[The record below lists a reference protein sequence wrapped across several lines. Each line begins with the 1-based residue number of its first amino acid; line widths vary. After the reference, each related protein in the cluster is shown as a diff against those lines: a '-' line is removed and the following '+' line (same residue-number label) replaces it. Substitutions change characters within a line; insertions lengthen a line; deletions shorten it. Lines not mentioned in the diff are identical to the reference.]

1 MHLHGDVWVV
11 AEECKTCICSMGT
24 TTCSQP
30 EKNCKYSNSY
40 NKTPDKKISIARR
53 HKNFPGAMSP

>member
-11 AEECKTCICSMGT
+11 TEQCKTCICSMGK

-30 EKNCKYSNSY
+30 EKPCTNSKLAD
-40 NKTPDKKISIARR
+40 KTPDQI
-53 HKNFPGAMSP
+53 